1 MLLIFVIISVIID
14 YRSRLKILNIKKK
27 KSMKKTILLLVLMV
41 TSFAISQEAIV
52 TKIKING
59 LKRTKES
66 FLKRLVKVKPGSVY
80 DSLKVATDIDRLNRL
95 AGIANATSTIVK
107 NSETDY
113 TLTYTIVENF
123 TIIPGVRVSQANND
137 EDVAFR
143 VSAFEFNLLGR
154 GQIAGGF
161 YSRDVFDSFG
171 VFWEA
176 PFLFT
181 NKFGLGINY
190 QDNVTFEPIF
200 TDSKETSED
209 FRFQNRAFQAS
220 LIYEFNFHNRAELG
234 FSIGSQDYSVQPDQ
248 LDLGLPDQ
256 LEANSVGIISEYEY
270 NDLDIEYQYVSGFR
284 NQTNAQYIFNSGSEE
299 FLEDAFVGTND
310 LEYFYRIG
318 KRGNLANRLRLSYTS
333 NRDSPFAPFALDNQI
348 NIRGVGNTVDRG
360 TASVVINTEY
370 RHTLLEKGWFV
381 IQSNVF
387 IDAGSWSTPGNDIN
401 QLFDGST
408 IRVNPG
414 LGLRFIHKRIFN
426 AVIRLD
432 YGFGLGENET
442 NGLVF
447 GIGQFF

>member
-1 MLLIFVIISVIID
+1 MGIG
-14 YRSRLKILNIKKK
+14 
-27 KSMKKTILLLVLMV
+27 
-41 TSFAISQEAIV
+41 QEAIV
-52 TKIKING
+52 TNIEIDG

-66 FLKRLVKVKPGSVY
+66 FLRRLIKVKPGSVY
-80 DSLKVATDIDRLNRL
+80 DSLKVATDVERLNRL
-95 AGIANATSTIVK
+95 AGVAKATSKIAK

-113 TLTYTIVENF
+113 RLIYTIVENF
-123 TIIPGVRVSQANND
+123 TIIPGLRVTQANND
-137 EDVAFR
+137 DDIAFR
-143 VSAFEFNLLGR
+143 LSAFEFNLFGR
-154 GQIAGGF
+154 GQIIGGF

-176 PFLFT
+176 PFLFS
-181 NKFGLGINY
+181 NKWGVGVNY

-200 TDSKETSED
+200 TNSDDISED
-209 FRFQNRAFQAS
+209 FRFQNQAFQAS
-220 LIYEFNFHNRAELG
+220 LIFEYDFHNRAELG
-234 FSIGSQDYSVQPDQ
+234 VTFGSQEYIVQPEQ
-248 LDLGLPDQ
+248 PDLGLPDR
-256 LEANSVGIISEYEY
+256 LEANSVGIVGEYEY
-270 NDLDIEYQYVSGFR
+270 NDLDIDYQYVSGFR
-284 NQTNAQYIFNSGSEE
+284 NQTNVQYIFNSGAEE
-299 FLEDAFVGTND
+299 FLEDAFVGAND

-333 NRDSPFAPFALDNQI
+333 NEDSPFAPFALDNQI

-370 RHTLLEKGWFV
+370 RQTLLEKGWFV
-381 IQSNVF
+381 IQSNAFV
-387 IDAGSWSTPGNDIN
+387 DAGTWRTPGNDVN

-414 LGLRFIHKRIFN
+414 LGVRFIHKRIFN

-432 YGFGLGENET
+432 YGFGLGESNT

>member
-1 MLLIFVIISVIID
+1 
-14 YRSRLKILNIKKK
+14 
-27 KSMKKTILLLVLMV
+27 MKKTILLLVLMV

-52 TKIKING
+52 TKIEING

-123 TIIPGVRVSQANND
+123 TIIPGIRVSQANND
-137 EDVAFR
+137 DDVAFR
-143 VSAFEFNLLGR
+143 VSAFEFNLFGR

-181 NKFGLGINY
+181 NKFGIGINY

-200 TDSKETSED
+200 TDSKDTSED

-234 FSIGSQDYSVQPDQ
+234 FSIGSQDYRVQPDQ
-248 LDLGLPDQ
+248 VDLGLPDE
-256 LEANSVGIISEYEY
+256 LEANSVGIISEYEF

-284 NQTNAQYIFNSGSEE
+284 NQANAQYIFNSGSEE

-310 LEYFYRIG
+310 LEYFHRIG

-381 IQSNVF
+381 IQSNAF
-387 IDAGSWSTPGNDIN
+387 IDAGTWSTPGNDVN

-442 NGLVF
+442 SGLVF

>member
-1 MLLIFVIISVIID
+1 
-14 YRSRLKILNIKKK
+14 
-27 KSMKKTILLLVLMV
+27 MKKTILLLVLMV
-41 TSFAISQEAIV
+41 TSFVYSQEAII
-52 TKIKING
+52 TKIEING

-66 FLKRLVKVKPGSVY
+66 FLRRLVKVKPGSVY
-80 DSLKVATDIDRLNRL
+80 DSLKVATDVERLNRL
-95 AGIANATSTIVK
+95 AGIANATSTITK
-107 NSETDY
+107 NTETDY

-123 TIIPGVRVSQANND
+123 TIIPGIRISQANND
-137 EDVAFR
+137 EDIAFR
-143 VSAFEFNLLGR
+143 VSAFEFNLFGR
-154 GQIAGGF
+154 GQILGGF
-161 YSRDVFDSFG
+161 YSRDVFDSYG

-181 NKFGLGINY
+181 NKLGVGINY

-200 TDSKETSED
+200 VNDDSTSED

-220 LIYEFNFHNRAELG
+220 LIYEFDFHNRAELG
-234 FSIGSQDYSVQPDQ
+234 FTIGNQEYIVEEDQP
-248 LDLGLPDQ
+248 DLGLPDQ
-256 LEANSVGIISEYEY
+256 LEANSVGIIGEYEY

-284 NQTNAQYIFNSGSEE
+284 NQANAQYIFNSGGEE

-318 KRGNLANRLRLSYTS
+318 EKGNLANRLRLSYTS
-333 NRDSPFAPFALDNQI
+333 NDNSPFAPFALDNQI

-381 IQSNVF
+381 IQSNAF
-387 IDAGSWSTPGNDIN
+387 IDAGSWRTPGNDIN

-414 LGLRFIHKRIFN
+414 LGVRFIHKRIFN

-432 YGFGLGENET
+432 YGFGIGEDET
-442 NGLVF
+442 SGLVF